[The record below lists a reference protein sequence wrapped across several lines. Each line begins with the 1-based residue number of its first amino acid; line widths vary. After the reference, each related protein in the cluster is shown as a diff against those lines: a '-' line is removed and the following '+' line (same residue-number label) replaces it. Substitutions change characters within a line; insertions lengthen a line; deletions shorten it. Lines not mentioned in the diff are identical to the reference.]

1 MNSSSQAKIIEKGI
15 IMTNIQ
21 IIEKNDSQVIITH
34 FSNITDSE
42 VYLKNLR
49 AQNDHTPVIVMAN
62 RGDIIPE
69 MILSNCCGGHLFRDE
84 VEKLPEMIE
93 LMLKRNHE
101 IHC

>member
-1 MNSSSQAKIIEKGI
+1 
-15 IMTNIQ
+15 MTNIQ
-21 IIEKNDSQVIITH
+21 TIKKNDTQVIITQ
-34 FSNITDSE
+34 FSNIIDSE
-42 VYLKNLR
+42 FYLKNLR

-84 VEKLPEMIE
+84 VEKLPGMID
-93 LMLKRNHE
+93 LMLQRNHE